1 MAVVTNPL
9 DTRLRL
15 VFYVG
20 DDLEGNPIQK
30 VKTLANVKPTA
41 DNEDLYAIAQSLASL
56 QSYTLIQAERSERV
70 ALEEI

>member
-1 MAVVTNPL
+1 MAVVTNPI

-20 DDLEGNPIQK
+20 DDLEGNPIYK
-30 VKTLANVKPTA
+30 VKTLGNVKPTA
-41 DNEDLYAIAQSLASL
+41 TNEDLYAVAHALASL
-56 QSYTLIQAERSERV
+56 QSHILIQAERSERV